1 MELTNSQ
8 KLIITT
14 KNKSLL
20 VSASAGSGK
29 TFVVVERIVDSI
41 KAGKDISKMLIL
53 TFTNAAASELKER
66 IVKKLYDIKEE
77 YLKAGDKENAKRIA
91 KQISAVPASD
101 VSTIHSFC
109 LSTIRNNF
117 YSLGIDPNVQTVEET
132 KATLMLYEAIE
143 DVLEEE
149 YVTASDTLQIY

>member
-53 TFTNAAASELKER
+53 TYTNAAASELKER

-77 YLKAGDKENAKRIA
+77 YLKAGDKDNAKRIA

-101 VSTIHSFC
+101 V
-109 LSTIRNNF
+109 
-117 YSLGIDPNVQTVEET
+117 
-132 KATLMLYEAIE
+132 
-143 DVLEEE
+143 
-149 YVTASDTLQIY
+149 